1 MLELTGQYPCR
12 VQVQPIMKPARLAV
26 LGVALAAGGGAML
39 MMSGGDPP
47 APPAQV
53 VQTPAMNTVDVLVA
67 AADIPMGHSLK
78 AADLRWLPR
87 PADGAPNGFVKRTEV
102 PNGLEETPG
111 SIARSSFLGGEP
123 IRREKLI
130 KADGSGFMSAILPA
144 GMRALAISIDT
155 RGATSA
161 GGFILPKD
169 RVDVL
174 RTYRDDEASKG
185 GGVDVQM
192 SETILSNIRVLAIG
206 QNVQERNGEKVVTGE
221 TATLELTPQ
230 QAELITLAQKVG
242 QLSLALRSLADASQA
257 QDAPRAERA
266 DGGLTIVRYGVPKQS
281 PKR

>member
-1 MLELTGQYPCR
+1 
-12 VQVQPIMKPARLAV
+12 MKPARLAV
-26 LGVALAAGGGAML
+26 LGVAVAAGAGAML
-39 MMSGGDPP
+39 MMGRS
-47 APPAQV
+47 APPEPPPV
-53 VQTPAMNTVDVLVA
+53 VAEAAPAMKTVDVLVA
-67 AADIPMGHSLK
+67 AADIPMGQTLK
-78 AADLRWLPR
+78 PADIRWLAW
-87 PADGAPNGFVKRTEV
+87 PADSAPSGVLKRTEV
-102 PNGLEETPG
+102 PNGLEETAG

-144 GMRALAISIDT
+144 GMRAVAISIDT

-161 GGFILPKD
+161 GGFILPND

-174 RTYRDDEASKG
+174 RTYRDDESSRS
-185 GGVDVQM
+185 GGVDVHM

-230 QAELITLAQKVG
+230 QAELVTLAQKVG
-242 QLSLALRSLADASQA
+242 QLSLVLRSLADANQT
-257 QDAPRAERA
+257 QDTTPRAERSE
-266 DGGLTIVRYGVPKQS
+266 GGMTIVRYGVPKQS